1 MQGIFL
7 HRAARLQSKGSGARQ
22 ATAEKAAAAKAAAEK
37 AEVKEALEAALA
49 RELDAP
55 WSSGEVDPEVLRI
68 VAQGADAPEPTTL
81 ECIEGVYTD
90 GVDCPSFVSPDV
102 LREDGVRR
110 LSRCDAHV
118 ACTALPVAEA
128 FCQTRF

>member
-1 MQGIFL
+1 MAT
-7 HRAARLQSKGSGARQ
+7 RQSVHGTCVPRYYHSYWAVPPGQ
-22 ATAEKAAAAKAAAEK
+22 
-37 AEVKEALEAALA
+37 
-49 RELDAP
+49 
-55 WSSGEVDPEVLRI
+55 VLRI

-118 ACTALPVAEA
+118 ACTALPVLQAKWHTHA
-128 FCQTRF
+128 LF